1 MTEPDILVAG
11 GGLAGCA
18 AAIAAARE
26 GLRVVLQER
35 ASVLGGNATRGMV
48 GPWQSFHA
56 SIPPT
61 EDAQMPPQ
69 VIGGMAQE
77 FVDDL
82 AAREAC
88 LGHLPDPVGFA
99 GSLTPVDAAALQAYL
114 PEKLAAAG
122 VEVRLGVGFGA
133 EHLRLAEAGAFVIDA
148 TGQCAASRLLG
159 APVRLSPQRQPLTW
173 MFTMGP
179 VDAAELR
186 TFQLAHPDQF
196 VMHPGF
202 RKLRPDFLAVSGF
215 FDLVASAR
223 ASGMFSVP
231 RDRLLFFSTPNP
243 GEVLVNTTRIP
254 ADHPDPLAEG
264 MRQVRE
270 LAAWLPRNVPG
281 FSRAQLIRVADSI
294 GERESARLLGD
305 YELSAQDLLVGREF
319 PDAVARGCY
328 PIDIHAPSGESLAT
342 EEINP
347 KGWYD
352 IPLGC
357 LVTAAVPDLAVA
369 GRCISADRA
378 GFASA
383 RTLPTAM
390 ATGQAAG
397 LYAAARKIGREFSPE
412 KCVKSVIL
420 V

>member
-11 GGLAGCA
+11 GGLAGCS

-26 GLRVVLQER
+26 GLRVVLLER
-35 ASVLGGNATRGMV
+35 APVLGGNATRAMV

-56 SIPPT
+56 SILPT
-61 EDAQMPPQ
+61 QDARLPPQ
-69 VIGGMAQE
+69 VIGGIAQE
-77 FVDDL
+77 FVNDL
-82 AAREAC
+82 IARGAC

-99 GSLTPVDAAALQAYL
+99 GSLTPVDALGLGAYL
-114 PEKLAAAG
+114 PEKLAGEG
-122 VEVRLGVGFGA
+122 VEFRLGCEFGA
-133 EHLRLAEAGAFVIDA
+133 EHVRLAEAGAFVIDA
-148 TGQCAASRLLG
+148 TGQCAAARLLG
-159 APVRLSPQRQPLTW
+159 APVRLSAQRQPLTW

-179 VDAAELR
+179 VDSAEVR
-186 TFQLAHPDQF
+186 AYQLDHRGHF

-202 RKLRPDFLAVSGF
+202 EQLRPDFLAVSGF
-215 FDLVASAR
+215 FGLVAQAR
-223 ASGMFSVP
+223 ARGEFTVP
-231 RDRLLFFSTPNP
+231 RDRLLFFSTPSP
-243 GEVLVNTTRIP
+243 GEVLVNTTRVP
-254 ADHPDPLAEG
+254 ADHPDPLSEG

-270 LAAWLPRNVPG
+270 LARWLPRNVPG
-281 FSRAQLIRVADSI
+281 FSRAQLMRVADSI

-305 YELSAQDLLVGREF
+305 YELSARDLLSGREF
-319 PDAVARGCY
+319 TDAVARGCY
-328 PIDIHAPSGESLAT
+328 PIDIHAPSGEALAT
-342 EEINP
+342 EEISP

-357 LVTAAVPDLAVA
+357 LTCAAVPNLAVA

-397 LYAAARKIGREFSPE
+397 LFGAARKINREFSPE
-412 KCVKSVIL
+412 ECVKSVIL